1 MIEDPNLGRF
11 AEKSLTCWRLPPTKK
26 EKEFHLK
33 TMVDGFANLITLVV
47 TLNTSGSLIMLGAIR
62 LKG

>member
-11 AEKSLTCWRLPPTKK
+11 AEKKLNLLARPTKEK
-26 EKEFHLK
+26 KEFHLK

-47 TLNTSGSLIMLGAIR
+47 TLNTSGSLIMLGAIC
-62 LKG
+62 LKV